1 MWGRE
6 EGAVDVA
13 VFVGDDTVCEEE
25 VVEDMVFDKML
36 VRGRKETEVSLMAL
50 IPCKVR

>member
-6 EGAVDVA
+6 VGAVGVEDIVEEDS
-13 VFVGDDTVCEEE
+13 VWEEE

-36 VRGRKETEVSLMAL
+36 VRRKGRRRSV
-50 IPCKVR
+50 

>member
-6 EGAVDVA
+6 VGAVDVED
-13 VFVGDDTVCEEE
+13 FVGDDSVWEEE

-36 VRGRKETEVSLMAL
+36 VRRRKETEVSLMAL
-50 IPCKVR
+50 IPCKIK

>member
-6 EGAVDVA
+6 
-13 VFVGDDTVCEEE
+13 VGVVGVEDIVEEDSVWEEE

-36 VRGRKETEVSLMAL
+36 VRRKGRRRSV
-50 IPCKVR
+50 

>member
-6 EGAVDVA
+6 EGTVDVA
-13 VFVGDDTVCEEE
+13 VFVGGDSVCEEE

-36 VRGRKETEVSLMAL
+36 VREKRRRRSVSKL
-50 IPCKVR
+50 